1 MHEVIAQDRGHVCRF
16 DRNGQLLWKTP
27 CPGVAHDLHWLGEN
41 RFLTQTN
48 GSNVVEMD
56 SAGRETWRWNAR
68 PRAGY
73 AGRVEVHA
81 FQPLGR
87 GRVMIAESGNRRIIE
102 VDRNGRILNETP
114 LLVERPDAH
123 RDTRLVRKLRNG
135 NYLACHEGDGVLREY
150 DTKGNMVWSYRL
162 DLNGQPRTPGHDG
175 HGTEVF
181 GAIRLRSGNT
191 LIAGGNNN
199 RVFEVDKVGRT
210 VWSVERDELVNTD
223 GRKIHLC
230 WVTTLHVLRNG
241 NVVFGNCHAGPDQPQ
256 LIEVNRAKR
265 VVWSFTNFE
274 HLGNDTAAAHVL
286 ERDFSA

>member
-1 MHEVIAQDRGHVCRF
+1 MHEVIAQDRGQVCRF
-16 DRNGQLLWKTP
+16 DKNGKLLWKTP
-27 CPGVAHDLHWLGEN
+27 CSGVAHDLHWLGDN

-48 GSNVVEMD
+48 GANVVEMD
-56 SAGRETWRWNAR
+56 STGRETWRWDAR
-68 PRAGY
+68 PKAGY
-73 AGRVEVHA
+73 NGRVEVHA

-87 GRVMIAESGNRRIIE
+87 GRVLIAESGNRRIIE
-102 VDRNGRILNETP
+102 VDRNGKILRETP

-135 NYLACHEGDGVLREY
+135 NYLTCHEGDGAIREY
-150 DTKGNMVWSYRL
+150 DPVGNMVWSYRL

-181 GAIRLRSGNT
+181 GAVRLRSGNT

-199 RVFEVDKVGRT
+199 RVFEVDPAGRT

-241 NVVFGNCHAGPDQPQ
+241 NVVFGNCHAGPGQPQ

-274 HLGNDTAAAHVL
+274 DLGNDTAAAHVL
-286 ERDFSA
+286 EPDFSV